1 MKILIS
7 ICQDNRKWRKSS
19 NLFKLCFWITNCEN
33 IFFPILETK
42 ANERH
47 PRCGYAL
54 DDSFHNFSRYC
65 PQNNFIQNSWL
76 YNFELKSDVMIFFW
90 LVCCAVHKNIFHN
103 LVYFLMLLCFVLKM
117 MTEKFFFSNFV
128 RRREM
133 ETAKTLIGYI
143 VSIICI
149 IW

>member
-1 MKILIS
+1 MFLNYKLRKYILPYPGDKS
-7 ICQDNRKWRKSS
+7 KRAASSVWICSRRV
-19 NLFKLCFWITNCEN
+19 
-33 IFFPILETK
+33 
-42 ANERH
+42 H
-47 PRCGYAL
+47 
-54 DDSFHNFSRYC
+54 SFHNFSRYC